1 MKYDNIINSITPLS
15 RRFLEQEGADAN
27 LTLPWAM
34 RPFYSRILLAA
45 YMVLGIIVYLAA
57 LRLLKAAQKHDIDLI
72 HKYLGTR
79 LGFVSKLL
87 AAILIAK
94 WLGSTTSGQRGSS
107 AAHRPYL
114 TAS

>member
-1 MKYDNIINSITPLS
+1 MVLHAESKCMKYDNIINSITPLS

-57 LRLLKAAQKHDIDLI
+57 LRLLKAVQEHDIELI
-72 HKYLGTR
+72 HKYLGAR
-79 LGFVSKLL
+79 VGGFVSKVLGL
-87 AAILIAK
+87 ILVAK
-94 WLGSTTSGQRGSS
+94 
-107 AAHRPYL
+107 
-114 TAS
+114 